1 MSFKL
6 YKCGGPQ
13 GLPLLEAPGGRFV
26 FERLTPGE
34 IREADYYEQ
43 FRWGQGGKMLFA
55 CPRGKSEKGRCQV
68 PLRLLRIR
76 HESKALPAL
85 LKDCRSGKLYERRR
99 KTIDQILKDVATK
112 RSKSSGLG
120 YVPVF
125 EGLAGVLAAG
135 AFSVL
140 GVLLIGKALGG

>member
-13 GLPLLEAPGGRFV
+13 GLPLLEAPGGPFV

-43 FRWGQGGKMLFA
+43 FRWGRGGKMLFA
-55 CPRGKSEKGRCQV
+55 CPRGKSEKGRCEV

-76 HESKALPAL
+76 HNRRDLPAL
-85 LKDCRSGKLYERRR
+85 LKDCRSGKLYERR
-99 KTIDQILKDVATK
+99 KGTIDRILKDIEKK
-112 RSKSSGLG
+112 RSKSSSLG

-125 EGLAGVLAAG
+125 ETLGGVLAAG

-140 GVLLIGKALGG
+140 GLILANKVLGG